1 MEGAAHGKT
10 YKMKGH
16 TLPGIKQD
24 KSSNLAAG
32 RAKSSTFQRGIGD
45 YKGEGSF
52 ALQVD
57 PMMNPAMAAQPIQ
70 QVPGQ
75 TPLMDHGLSRPAKNP
90 GYMEQFTKRK
100 KRNIEDRTYTKIDP
114 ITPKQTKLM
123 PVSRPDDTIMT
134 TSGRRTRA

>member
-1 MEGAAHGKT
+1 MEGAANGKT

-16 TLPGIKQD
+16 TLPGINQA
-24 KSSNLAAG
+24 KSSNLADG

-45 YKGEGSF
+45 YKGKGSF

-57 PMMNPAMAAQPIQ
+57 PMATQPIQ

-75 TPLMDHGLSRPAKNP
+75 TPLMDHGLSKPGFK
-90 GYMEQFTKRK
+90 GYMK
-100 KRNIEDRTYTKIDP
+100 KYKKPTRNIESRMTTKVYP

-123 PVSRPDDTIMT
+123 PVNNDDTIMT
-134 TSGRRTRA
+134 TSGRRTGA